1 MSDHTAQ
8 VMPVVVELPA
18 EIDVTNSE
26 QVYQQLV
33 AVLAPGVDTV
43 VADMTAT
50 IFCDSSGVHA
60 IMHAYETAGASDVRI
75 RLAVSPSTSVR
86 RVLQL
91 IGVSR
96 LIPVYSTLEEALAA
110 GEPAELDRVSE
121 RYCPEHCKFS
131 RLLAAAHRDHR
142 HVVLRRPEGRH
153 DLVGECLDLGASCGG
168 RGDAQFLQVIVE
180 QDRPVLDEAVGEQ

>member
-1 MSDHTAQ
+1 MSDNAAQ
-8 VMPVVVELPA
+8 VTPVVVELPS

-33 AVLAPGVDTV
+33 AALAPDINIL

-60 IMHAYETAGASDVRI
+60 LMHAYETAGARDVRI

-91 IGVSR
+91 IGVGR
-96 LIPVYSTLEEALAA
+96 LIPVYPTLEEALTAN
-110 GEPAELDRVSE
+110 
-121 RYCPEHCKFS
+121 
-131 RLLAAAHRDHR
+131 
-142 HVVLRRPEGRH
+142 
-153 DLVGECLDLGASCGG
+153 
-168 RGDAQFLQVIVE
+168 
-180 QDRPVLDEAVGEQ
+180 